1 MEINKQ
7 LFDDQNLLDQTL
19 ADFKASKESPYLEM
33 RKISYVEKLFNEREI
48 KKLSEKLFRKLE
60 PFKNLTKEYLSE
72 EDKESITQAF
82 KEYIL
87 KLDQKKL
94 FFDKPFLGYFMDMG
108 YLESTN
114 AFIDNA
120 KAHDPEL
127 EVSDL
132 FQAIRNVWI
141 MNSLQ
146 LFFGIKVSMTPSI
159 FSYSML
165 YPYTDNYLDDTMI
178 SKTDKRNFNSR
189 FQMVLEGKTPE
200 NITPKEDKIFAMIRN
215 IEGQYD
221 RCTNPDVFK
230 SLLLIQDAQVSSM
243 NQDSETKI
251 EAESILPLSFYKG
264 GSSVLADSFLIKG
277 NLSQDEM
284 DFSFGYGSFLQLLDD
299 FQDTEEDRN
308 NHHWTLFS
316 IKEDNDIYDNEVD
329 KLLSFIHTVMNKH
342 MFYTEN
348 ELLIKDVITECTII
362 MVMEVIGRN
371 PHVVSEKFYKS
382 LESYSKVRLSFYKEF
397 KETALTHLKGF
408 DFNQTI
414 GNLKIPKTNSRDS

>member
-1 MEINKQ
+1 MEINKPLLEYQ
-7 LFDDQNLLDQTL
+7 YLLDQTL
-19 ADFKASKESPYLEM
+19 ADFGASRESPFLEM

-48 KKLSEKLFRKLE
+48 KKHSEKLFKKLE
-60 PFKNLTKEYLSE
+60 PFKNLKNEQLSE
-72 EDKESITQAF
+72 ADKEMITRAF

-94 FFDKPFLGYFMDMG
+94 FFDKPFLGYFMEMG

-114 AFIDNA
+114 AFIENA
-120 KAHDPEL
+120 KAHDPDL

-146 LFFGIKVSMTPSI
+146 LFFGLKVAMTPSI

-165 YPYTDNYLDDTMI
+165 YPYTDNYLDDPVI
-178 SKTDKRNFNSR
+178 SKEDKKNFNAR

-200 NITPKEDKIFAMIRN
+200 NIIPEEDKIFAMIRN
-215 IEGQYD
+215 IEGQYA
-221 RCTNPDVFK
+221 RRTNPEVFQ

-243 NQDSETKI
+243 NQNAETKI
-251 EAESILPLSFYKG
+251 ASDTILPLSFYKG
-264 GSSVLADSFLIKG
+264 GSSVLADSFLVKD
-277 NLSQDEM
+277 NLNQDEM

-299 FQDTEEDRN
+299 FQDAEEDRS

-316 IKEDNDIYDNEVD
+316 VKDDCDIYDSEVN
-329 KLLSFIHTVMNKH
+329 KLLSFIYSVMNKH
-342 MFYTEN
+342 KFDTEN
-348 ELLIKDVITECTII
+348 ETLIKDVIKECTII

-371 PHVVSEKFYKS
+371 PHFVSEKLYKS

-397 KETALTHLKGF
+397 KETALENLKGF
-408 DFNQTI
+408 DFNQSI
-414 GNLKIPKTNSRDS
+414 GNLTMN

>member
-1 MEINKQ
+1 MEINKP
-7 LFDDQNLLDQTL
+7 LNEYQNLLDQTL
-19 ADFKASKESPYLEM
+19 ADFSASNDSPYQEM
-33 RKISYVEKLFNEREI
+33 RKISYVEKLINEREI

-60 PFKNLTKEYLSE
+60 PFKNLKNEHLSE
-72 EDKESITQAF
+72 EDKETITQAF

-114 AFIDNA
+114 AFIENA

-127 EVSDL
+127 EVIDL

-165 YPYTDNYLDDTMI
+165 YPYTDNYLDDPMI
-178 SKTDKRNFNSR
+178 CKADKRNFNSR

-200 NITPKEDKIFAMIRN
+200 NITSKEDKIFAMIRN

-221 RCTNPDVFK
+221 RSTNPDVFK

-243 NQDSETKI
+243 NQDAETKI
-251 EAESILPLSFYKG
+251 NSDAILPLSFYKG

-277 NLSQDEM
+277 NLSRNEM

-299 FQDTEEDRN
+299 LQDTEEDRSD
-308 NHHWTLFS
+308 HHWTLFS
-316 IKEDNDIYDNEVD
+316 IKEEDEIFDREVD
-329 KLLSFIHTVMNKH
+329 KLLSFIHRIMNKH
-342 MFYTEN
+342 TFHTEN
-348 ELLIKDVITECTII
+348 EILIKDVITECTII

-371 PHVVSEKFYKS
+371 PHFVSEKLYKT

-397 KETALTHLKGF
+397 KDTAMTNMKGF
-408 DFNQTI
+408 DMSQTI
-414 GNLKIPKTNSRDS
+414 GNLTIS

>member
-1 MEINKQ
+1 MEINKP
-7 LFDDQNLLDQTL
+7 LKEYQNLLDQTL
-19 ADFKASKESPYLEM
+19 ADFVTSNESPYLQM
-33 RKISYVEKLFNEREI
+33 KKISYVEKLFNEREI
-48 KKLSEKLFRKLE
+48 KRLSEKLFKKFE
-60 PFKNLTKEYLSE
+60 PFKNSKKEHLSE
-72 EDKESITQAF
+72 EQKEMITQAF

-114 AFIDNA
+114 AFIENA

-127 EVSDL
+127 EVIDL

-165 YPYTDNYLDDTMI
+165 YPYTDNYLDDPTI
-178 SKTDKRNFNSR
+178 SKEDKRNFNSR
-189 FQMVLEGKTPE
+189 FQMILEGKTPE
-200 NITPKEDKIFAMIRN
+200 NITPKEDKIFDMIRN

-221 RCTNPDVFK
+221 RIINPDVFK

-243 NQDSETKI
+243 NQDAETKI
-251 EAESILPLSFYKG
+251 INDTILPLSFYKG

-277 NLSQDEM
+277 SLNQDEM

-299 FQDTEEDRN
+299 FQDTQEDRS

-316 IKEDNDIYDNEVD
+316 IKEENEIYDGEVD
-329 KLLSFIHTVMNKH
+329 KLLSFIHRIMNKH
-342 MFYTEN
+342 KFHTEN
-348 ELLIKDVITECTII
+348 EILIKDVITECTII

-371 PHVVSEKFYKS
+371 PHFVSNKLYKS
-382 LESYSKVRLSFYKEF
+382 LESYSKVRLSFYNEF
-397 KETALTHLKGF
+397 KETAQTNFKGF
-408 DFNQTI
+408 DMSQSIGDLTI
-414 GNLKIPKTNSRDS
+414 S

>member
-1 MEINKQ
+1 MEINKLLHDYQ
-7 LFDDQNLLDQTL
+7 TLLDQTL
-19 ADFKASKESPYLEM
+19 ADFSASKETPYLEM

-60 PFKNLTKEYLSE
+60 PFKTLKNEHLSE
-72 EDKESITQAF
+72 EDKETITQAF

-114 AFIDNA
+114 AFIENA
-120 KAHDPEL
+120 KAHDPGL
-127 EVSDL
+127 EVIDL

-146 LFFGIKVSMTPSI
+146 LFFRIKVAMTPSM

-165 YPYTDNYLDDTMI
+165 YPYTDNYLDDPTI
-178 SKTDKRNFNSR
+178 SKEDKRNFNSR
-189 FQMVLEGKTPE
+189 FQMILEGKTPE
-200 NITPKEDKIFAMIRN
+200 NITPKEDKIFDMIRN

-221 RCTNPDVFK
+221 RIINPDVFK

-243 NQDSETKI
+243 NQDAETKI
-251 EAESILPLSFYKG
+251 INDTILPLSFYKG

-277 NLSQDEM
+277 SLNQDEM

-299 FQDTEEDRN
+299 FQDTQEDRS

-316 IKEDNDIYDNEVD
+316 IKEENEIYDGEVD
-329 KLLSFIHTVMNKH
+329 KLLSFIHRIMNKH
-342 MFYTEN
+342 KFHTEN
-348 ELLIKDVITECTII
+348 EILIKDVITECTII

-371 PHVVSEKFYKS
+371 PHFVSNKLYKS
-382 LESYSKVRLSFYKEF
+382 LESYSKVRLSFYNEF
-397 KETALTHLKGF
+397 KETAQTNFKGF
-408 DFNQTI
+408 DMSQSIGDLTI
-414 GNLKIPKTNSRDS
+414 S

>member
-1 MEINKQ
+1 MEINKPLLEYQ
-7 LFDDQNLLDQTL
+7 YLLDQTL
-19 ADFKASKESPYLEM
+19 ADFGASRESPFLEM

-48 KKLSEKLFRKLE
+48 KKHSEKLFKKLE
-60 PFKNLTKEYLSE
+60 PFKNLKNEQLSE
-72 EDKESITQAF
+72 ADKEMITRAF

-94 FFDKPFLGYFMDMG
+94 FFDKPFLGYFMEMG

-114 AFIDNA
+114 AFIENA
-120 KAHDPEL
+120 KAHDPGL

-146 LFFGIKVSMTPSI
+146 LFFGLKVAMTPSI

-165 YPYTDNYLDDTMI
+165 YPYTDNYLDDPVI
-178 SKTDKRNFNSR
+178 SKEDKKNFNAR

-200 NITPKEDKIFAMIRN
+200 NIIPEEDKIFAMIRN
-215 IEGQYD
+215 IEGQYA
-221 RCTNPDVFK
+221 RRTNPEVFQ

-243 NQDSETKI
+243 NQNAETKI
-251 EAESILPLSFYKG
+251 ASDTILPLSFYKG
-264 GSSVLADSFLIKG
+264 GSSVLADSFLVKD
-277 NLSQDEM
+277 NLNQDEM

-299 FQDTEEDRN
+299 FQDAEEDRS

-316 IKEDNDIYDNEVD
+316 VKDDCDIYDSEVN
-329 KLLSFIHTVMNKH
+329 KLLSFIYSVMNKH
-342 MFYTEN
+342 KFDTEN
-348 ELLIKDVITECTII
+348 ETLIKDVIKECTII

-371 PHVVSEKFYKS
+371 PHFVSEKLYKS

-397 KETALTHLKGF
+397 KETALENLKGF
-408 DFNQTI
+408 DFNQSI
-414 GNLKIPKTNSRDS
+414 GNLTMN

>member
-1 MEINKQ
+1 MEINK
-7 LFDDQNLLDQTL
+7 LPHDYKNLLDQTL
-19 ADFKASKESPYLEM
+19 ADFSASKETPYLEM
-33 RKISYVEKLFNEREI
+33 RKISYVEKLLNEREI

-60 PFKNLTKEYLSE
+60 PFKNLTKEQLSE
-72 EDKESITQAF
+72 EDKETITQVF

-114 AFIDNA
+114 AFIENA

-165 YPYTDNYLDDTMI
+165 YPYTDNYLDDPMI
-178 SKTDKRNFNSR
+178 TKEEKRNFNSR

-200 NITPKEDKIFAMIRN
+200 SITPKEDKIFTMIRN

-221 RCTNPDVFK
+221 RRVNSDVFK

-243 NQDSETKI
+243 NQDAVTKI
-251 EAESILPLSFYKG
+251 DAVSVLPLSFYKG

-277 NLSQDEM
+277 NLNRDEM

-299 FQDTEEDRN
+299 FQDAEEDRS

-316 IKEDNDIYDNEVD
+316 IKEEQDIYDREVD
-329 KLLSFIHTVMNKH
+329 KLLSFIHSVMNKH
-342 MFYTEN
+342 TFHTDN
-348 ELLIKDVITECTII
+348 EILIKDVITECTII

-371 PHVVSEKFYKS
+371 PHFVSEKLYKN

-397 KETALTHLKGF
+397 KETALTNLKGF

-414 GNLKIPKTNSRDS
+414 GNLSIS